1 MSHHRKHRMPPQL
14 ILITLALAAVVV
26 LTAIAGTRAWLY
38 YHRELGTMTKIHF
51 SKLELTGTDTDTVPI
66 NLGEINMK
74 ETGSK
79 EMPFRVH
86 ANPGTKYILQLGYT
100 NNLPLTYQIFTL
112 DSNGSKGEPV
122 TLNSITAQT
131 YGAGEKVQQN
141 AYPEYLQSDA
151 RVCSVDGMDD
161 YVLVVSWTITEENK
175 NSIVDKDTEMIY
187 LTAGIGGYETNE
199 TSETT
204 QATP

>member
-14 ILITLALAAVVV
+14 ILITLILAAVVV

-51 SKLELTGTDTDTVPI
+51 SELELTGTDTDTVPI

-74 ETGSK
+74 ETGLK

-100 NNLPLTYQIFTL
+100 TNLPLSYEIYTL
-112 DSNGSKGEPV
+112 DSNETKCNPV
-122 TLNSITAQT
+122 TLKAITAQT
-131 YGAGEKVQQN
+131 YSDGEKVQQN

-151 RVCSVDGMDD
+151 RVCSTVGQDD
-161 YVLVVSWTITEENK
+161 YILVVSWTITEENK
-175 NSIVDKDTEMIY
+175 KSIVDKDTEMIY

-199 TSETT
+199 TT
-204 QATP
+204 

>member
-14 ILITLALAAVVV
+14 ILITLALAAAVV

-38 YHRELGTMTKIHF
+38 YRRELGTMTKIHF
-51 SKLELTGTDTDTVPI
+51 SELDLTGTGQDTVPI

-79 EMPFRVH
+79 EMPFRVE

-112 DSNGSKGEPV
+112 DSNETKGNPV
-122 TLNSITAQT
+122 TLKAITAQT
-131 YGAGEKVQQN
+131 YSTGEKVQQN
-141 AYPEYLQSDA
+141 AQPEYQQSDA
-151 RVCSVDGMDD
+151 RVCSAEGMDD
-161 YVLVVSWTITEENK
+161 YVLVVSWGASTVI
-175 NSIVDKDTEMIY
+175 DKDTEMIC

-199 TSETT
+199 TAETT